1 MGGYHRNIL
10 IEWRNL
16 TWHDSCSGRDI
27 ESAGR
32 SAGVEAAM
40 QRWVLIRF
48 ACCAVLTASVLAGCG
63 GGGPSILS
71 TGSSGAATPQ
81 TNVQHMQIS
90 ANTASAGSV
99 SVGASFTLTPQ
110 VSGGNG
116 AKLTFSVQ
124 NAASWMSF
132 STSTGVLSGTPA
144 AADVGTYSNIV
155 ITVSDGG
162 QRASTAPFTVT
173 VLEANSATGSAD
185 VSWTPP
191 STNSDGSPLTNL
203 AGYIIYYGTS
213 AGALTQQVRVANPG
227 LTSDMVTGLTN
238 GTWYFAVAAY
248 NTTGTASG
256 LSNIASKIV
265 S

>member
-1 MGGYHRNIL
+1 MRRG
-10 IEWRNL
+10 
-16 TWHDSCSGRDI
+16 
-27 ESAGR
+27 
-32 SAGVEAAM
+32 
-40 QRWVLIRF
+40 VLIRF
-48 ACCAVLTASVLAGCG
+48 ACCAVVTVSVLAGCG
-63 GGGPSILS
+63 GGGPSSLS
-71 TGSSGAATPQ
+71 TGASGAAAPATS
-81 TNVQHMQIS
+81 TAHMQIS

-99 SVGASFTLTPQ
+99 SVGDSFTLTPQ

-116 AKLTFSVQ
+116 GKLTFSVQ

-132 STSTGVLSGTPA
+132 NTTTGVLSGTPTA
-144 AADVGTYSNIV
+144 AEAGTYSNIV
-155 ITVSDGG
+155 ITVSDGT
-162 QRASTAPFTVT
+162 QNAATAPFTIT

-191 STNSDGSPLTNL
+191 TTNSDGTPLTNL

-213 AGALTQQVRVANPG
+213 PSALTQQVQVANPG
-227 LTSDMVTGLTN
+227 VTSDLVTGLTS

-248 NTTGTASG
+248 NSAGTASG